1 MTIDDRLPVDGT
13 ELMYGQLSEEGE
25 LWPVLFEKAFAKL
38 FGGYEQLDGN
48 SPLVALKALTGCVGD
63 QLMQL
68 AREPDGTWACL
79 LPSFRSLQQ
88 VMTRKGNWPY
98 NTGSAN
104 KDVNELFELLS
115 DFHHDD
121 CIMAASISAPSA
133 GSDHFVDGRCVSG
146 SLWSLL
152 SERTASST
160 PISIH
165 AFLCQH
171 PSPTHLTSKQ
181 PV

>member
-1 MTIDDRLPVDGT
+1 MASCLKR
-13 ELMYGQLSEEGE
+13 ENCGQSSSRRR
-25 LWPVLFEKAFAKL
+25 
-38 FGGYEQLDGN
+38 
-48 SPLVALKALTGCVGD
+48 SPSCLAATSSSMATRRSSPSRRSRTGCVGD